1 MSSRETAMRQAMAIW
16 PMVSQVAEP
25 VLGIMAPR

>member
-1 MSSRETAMRQAMAIW
+1 MSSSETARRQASAIW
-16 PMVSQVAEP
+16 PTVSQVAEP

>member
-1 MSSRETAMRQAMAIW
+1 MSSSETASRQASAIW

-25 VLGIMAPR
+25 VLGIIRPR